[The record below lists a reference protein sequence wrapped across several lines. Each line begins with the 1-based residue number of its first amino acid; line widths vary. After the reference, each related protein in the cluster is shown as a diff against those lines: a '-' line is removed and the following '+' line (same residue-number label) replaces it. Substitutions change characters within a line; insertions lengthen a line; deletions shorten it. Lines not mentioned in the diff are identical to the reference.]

1 MLRNLISNAS
11 LAVLLALL
19 LGACDGET
27 NNDQTQ
33 ASTTTPPASTE
44 QTSLPLTVHKSAT
57 CSCCSLWVAHLES
70 QGLVVNT
77 KNTSDLLAVKSQHE
91 ISPQL
96 ASCHTAVSA
105 DGYVFEGHIPARYI
119 HQFLASP
126 PEGARG
132 LAVPGMPLGSPGME
146 MGERFTPYQ
155 IWQINSGGS
164 QTVFATIDQPA
175 QTRPPNSTSRIS
187 SRD

>member
-1 MLRNLISNAS
+1 MFRNLISNAS
-11 LAVLLALL
+11 LAMLLALS
-19 LGACDGET
+19 LGACDGKT
-27 NNDQTQ
+27 SNDETQ
-33 ASTTTPPASTE
+33 ASTTNPSASTD
-44 QTSLPLTVHKSAT
+44 QASLPLTVHKSVT

-132 LAVPGMPLGSPGME
+132 LAVPGMPVGSPGME
-146 MGERFTPYQ
+146 MGDRFTPYQ
-155 IWQINSGGS
+155 VWQMNSDGS
-164 QTVFATIDQPA
+164 QTVFATIDTFA
-175 QTRPPNSTSRIS
+175 QQHIE
-187 SRD
+187 DQ